1 MKDST
6 IDYSKILNALNHSLS
21 LVEEDNEVTE
31 AVKVQLSSA
40 QQAVQQAMSYNL
52 SRDIDI
58 Y

>member
-6 IDYSKILNALNHSLS
+6 IDYSKILHALNHSLS
-21 LVEEDNEVTE
+21 LVEEDKDVNE